1 MAVERIQLYSEREV
15 AKVRVAAQAAAEV
28 LSRLCDAVQPGLSTL
43 DLDNL
48 AGEFIREVGGRSGS
62 LNYHGFPRQVCISLN
77 DEVVHGIGRADRII
91 QFGDLVKIDVV
102 VEVDGYYGDNART
115 VCAGGSPDQLSA
127 QLMSVTEESL
137 KAGIAAAVDGATVN
151 DVSIAVQRVVES
163 AGFSCVRDMVGHG
176 CGKHMH
182 EPPEVPNFRMRAKS
196 PRLVPGMIICIEP
209 MVNVGDWRIE
219 IDAADRWTCRTLDHS
234 LSAHFENQILITK
247 KNPEILTVCQ
257 KKPIA

>member
-1 MAVERIQLYSEREV
+1 MPVEHIHLYGEREV
-15 AKVRVAAQAAAEV
+15 EKVRLAGQAAATV
-28 LSRLCDAVQPGLSTL
+28 LDRLSDAVQPGMSTL

-48 AGEFIREVGGRSGS
+48 AECFIREVGGKSGS

-91 QFGDLVKIDVV
+91 QFGDLVKLDVV
-102 VEVDGYYGDNART
+102 VELGGYYGDNART
-115 VCAGGSPDQLSA
+115 VCAGGAPDLLSE
-127 QLMSVTEESL
+127 QLMAVTKASL
-137 KAGIAAAVDGATVN
+137 EAGIDAAVDGATVN
-151 DVSIAVQRVVES
+151 DVSTAVQRVVET

-182 EPPEVPNFRMRAKS
+182 EPPEVPNFRMRSKS

-219 IDAADRWTCRTLDHS
+219 IDPQDRWTCRTLDHS

-247 KNPEILTVCQ
+247 KKPEILTVCP
-257 KKPIA
+257 KNPIA